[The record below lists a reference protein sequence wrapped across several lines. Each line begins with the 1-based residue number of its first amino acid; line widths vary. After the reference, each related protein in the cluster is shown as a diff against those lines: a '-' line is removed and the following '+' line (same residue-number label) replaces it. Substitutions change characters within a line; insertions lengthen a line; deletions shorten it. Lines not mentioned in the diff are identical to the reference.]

1 MNIAIFGGSGRVG
14 QALIPALMQRGHSVR
29 AMQHRT
35 KVPAGAQAVEG
46 SITDPAAVARVIENA
61 DVVLQM
67 TMGGEGIRQAVET
80 SVQGTI
86 TILDA
91 VRSQPSIHQ
100 YLLTSSDAA
109 TGIWSHPQPEPISHK
124 TPPSSYPGY
133 YSLGKVLE
141 ETIIR
146 EYHRNYGVPYTIARL
161 SWVQQEDSILR
172 QFVAGYDPKRPNR
185 GPFDSDYSPAL
196 KQRLQAG
203 ERFVVLPCDADGRP
217 LRRTLV
223 QREDVTAALVAMIG
237 DSRALNET
245 FHVSGPVF
253 SYEEPCRYLAGRLNL
268 PVEEVRLKAHSFEI
282 DCSHTTHRLG
292 WEPKYD
298 VIAMVDAA
306 LEWRVMRNE
315 Y

>member
-14 QALIPALMQRGHSVR
+14 QALIPALIERGHSVR

-35 KVPAGAQAVEG
+35 RLPAGAQAVEG
-46 SITDPAAVARVIENA
+46 SITDPAAVTRVIENA

-86 TILDA
+86 IILDA
-91 VRSQPSIHQ
+91 VRSQPTIRQ

-109 TGIWSHPQPEPISHK
+109 TGIWAHPQPEPISHK

-141 ETIIR
+141 EMIVR
-146 EYHRNYGVPYTIARL
+146 EYHRNYGVAHTIARL

-185 GPFDSDYSPAL
+185 GPFDSDYGPAL
-196 KQRLQAG
+196 KRRLQAG
-203 ERFVVLPCDADGRP
+203 QRFVVLPCDADGTP

-223 QREDVTAALVAMIG
+223 QREDVTAALLAMVG
-237 DSRALNET
+237 DPRALNET
-245 FHVSGPVF
+245 FHVSGRVF
-253 SYEEPCRYLAGRLNL
+253 AYDEPCRYLAGKFNL
-268 PVEEVRLKAHSFEI
+268 PIEEVRLAAHSFEI
-282 DCSHTTHRLG
+282 DCSHTTQRLG
-292 WEPKYD
+292 WEPKFD
-298 VIAMVDAA
+298 VIGMIDAA
-306 LEWRVMRNE
+306 LAWRAE
-315 Y
+315 

>member
-1 MNIAIFGGSGRVG
+1 MNIAVFGGSGRVG
-14 QALIPALMQRGHSVR
+14 QALIPALIERGHSVR

-35 KVPAGAQAVEG
+35 RLPAGAQAVEG
-46 SITDPAAVARVIENA
+46 SITDPAAVTRVIENA

-91 VRSQPSIHQ
+91 VRSQPSIRQ

-109 TGIWSHPQPEPISHK
+109 TGIWAHPQREPISHK
-124 TPPSSYPGY
+124 TPPASYPGY

-141 ETIIR
+141 EMIVR
-146 EYHRNYGVPYTIARL
+146 EYHRNYGIPYTIARL
-161 SWVQQEDSILR
+161 SWVQQEDSVLR
-172 QFVAGYDPKRPNR
+172 QFIAGYDPARPNR
-185 GPFDSDYSPAL
+185 GPFDSDYSPAQ
-196 KQRLQAG
+196 KQRLQSG
-203 ERFVVLPCDADGRP
+203 QRFVVLPCDADGRP

-223 QREDVTAALVAMIG
+223 QREDVTTALLAMVG
-237 DSRALNET
+237 DPRALNET

-253 SYEEPCRYLAGRLNL
+253 PYDEPCRYLAGKLNL
-268 PVEEVRLKAHSFEI
+268 PAEQVRLAAHSFEI

-292 WEPKYD
+292 WTPKYD
-298 VIAMVDAA
+298 VIAMLDAA
-306 LEWRVMRNE
+306 LAWRTRSGE
-315 Y
+315 